1 MGYRYAVFGSGR
13 QGTYAAYDLAKYGG
27 ADSVVLGD
35 IDRAAAQAAAKRV
48 NSLIGTRVAEAARV
62 DSTEAD
68 SVLRS
73 LRGVDVLLSAV
84 PYKFNLGLSKLA
96 VKAKVSM
103 VDLGGH
109 TDIVRKELALDKTAR
124 KAGISIVP
132 DCGMGPGA
140 NITLAV
146 HAINLLDEAEEV
158 RIYDGG
164 LPINP
169 RPPWNY
175 SLLFNIGG
183 LTNEYAGTST
193 FLRDGKRV
201 EVPALTEPEELVV
214 EPFGRMEALVT
225 TGGLSTMPWTYEGK
239 LRVLENKTLRYPGH
253 WAIMRAF
260 ADLGLFSEKPVKV
273 SGKDVVP
280 REVFHTLFAPQIT
293 DPEVRDVLVVR
304 VVARGLKGG
313 RLATAIVELVDR
325 YDEKTGFL
333 AMERLTGGHAAI
345 VAAMIA
351 RGAIGPG
358 ADPVEKAV
366 PPADFIREVRKRG
379 MIVKE
384 GAADR

>member
-13 QGTYAAYDLAKYGG
+13 QGTYAAYDLAKFGS

-35 IDRAAAQAAAKRV
+35 IDRAVAQAAAKRV
-48 NSLIGTRVAEAARV
+48 NSLIGMRVAEAARV
-62 DSTEAD
+62 DSTRAD

-73 LRGVDVLLSAV
+73 LKDVDVLLSAV

-109 TDIVRKELALDKTAR
+109 TEIVGKELALDKAAR
-124 KAGISIVP
+124 RAGISIVP

-146 HAINLLDEAEEV
+146 HAINMLDEAEEV

-164 LPINP
+164 LPLHP

-183 LTNEYAGTST
+183 LTNEYAGTAT
-193 FLRDGKRV
+193 FLRNGKRV
-201 EVPALTEPEELVV
+201 EVPALTEPEELIV
-214 EPFGRMEALVT
+214 EPFGKLEALVT

-253 WAIMRAF
+253 WAIMRGF

-273 SGKDVVP
+273 GGKDVVP
-280 REVFHTLFAPQIT
+280 REVFHALFAPQIT
-293 DPEVRDVLVVR
+293 DLNVRDVLVIR
-304 VVARGLKGG
+304 VVVKGQKGG
-313 RLATAIVELVDR
+313 RPATATVELTDR
-325 YDEKTGFL
+325 FDEKTGFL

-345 VAAMIA
+345 AAAMIA
-351 RGAIGPG
+351 RGVIAPG
-358 ADPVEKAV
+358 ANPVEKAV
-366 PPADFIREVRKRG
+366 PPDVFIREARRRG
-379 MIVKE
+379 MVVAE
-384 GAADR
+384 QA

>member
-13 QGTYAAYDLAKYGG
+13 QGTYAAYDLAKFGS

-35 IDRAAAQAAAKRV
+35 IDRAVAQAAAKRV
-48 NSLIGTRVAEAARV
+48 NSLIGMRVAEAARV
-62 DSTEAD
+62 DSTRAD

-73 LRGVDVLLSAV
+73 LKDVDVLLSAV

-109 TDIVRKELALDKTAR
+109 TETVGKELALDKAAR
-124 KAGISIVP
+124 RAGISIVP

-146 HAINLLDEAEEV
+146 HAINMLDEAEEV

-164 LPINP
+164 LPLHP

-183 LTNEYAGTST
+183 LTNEYAGTAT
-193 FLRDGKRV
+193 FLRNGKRV
-201 EVPALTEPEELVV
+201 EVPALTEPEELIV
-214 EPFGRMEALVT
+214 EPFGKLEALVT

-239 LRVLENKTLRYPGH
+239 LRVLENKKLRYPGH
-253 WAIMRAF
+253 WAIMRGF

-273 SGKDVVP
+273 GGKDVVP
-280 REVFHTLFAPQIT
+280 REVFHALFAPQIT
-293 DPEVRDVLVVR
+293 DLNVRDVLVIR
-304 VVARGLKGG
+304 VVVKGQKGG
-313 RLATAIVELVDR
+313 RPATATVELTDR
-325 YDEKTGFL
+325 FDEKTGFL

-345 VAAMIA
+345 AAAMIA
-351 RGAIGPG
+351 RGVIAPG
-358 ADPVEKAV
+358 ANPVEKAV
-366 PPADFIREVRKRG
+366 PPDVFIREARRRG
-379 MIVKE
+379 MVVAE
-384 GAADR
+384 QA